1 MKTTVLSCIF
11 VCLTLTICFSGDYK
25 VVIKS
30 TGKIIEG
37 DYNHETDNTI
47 YLDVNGIQVQFKKS
61 LLDFDKMKELNKTLP
76 KEKEKPISKE
86 FDRKE
91 REINLYGTKPPEKKE
106 PPPDLGAIA
115 AEYAKKRQ
123 PPLKAS
129 VVEHPTEQ
137 KPLNL
142 RSTTG
147 AYGTF
152 LWKLENEQGPL
163 YLLGSIHA
171 ANKSFYPLP
180 DVMEKAY
187 KESRTVAVEVDILK
201 NDVNDPEEIFASYLD
216 TVYYP
221 AGETLQKHISKETYR
236 LLTKEFERFSYD
248 NFQLER
254 VRPWAIAQFIEGS
267 QTVSVDMDSNLG
279 IDVYYLNR
287 ARSQQKK
294 IVELE
299 SMELQMKLFDGF
311 TDKEQEMYLL
321 AALKDLSQERE
332 KMNLMMSAWQEG
344 DVQTMENIINE
355 AYPANS
361 ELASYRKK
369 ILTERNKGML
379 AKIQNLIDEQGT
391 DLVIVGAAHMLGPDG
406 IVALL
411 RNKGYKIVRQ

>member
-1 MKTTVLSCIF
+1 MKTSILTCVFI
-11 VCLTLTICFSGDYK
+11 CLAVTLCFSGDYK

-30 TGKIIEG
+30 SGKIIEG
-37 DYNHETDNTI
+37 DYIHETDDTI
-47 YLDVNGIQVQFKKS
+47 YMDVNGIQLQFKKS
-61 LLDFDKMKELNKTLP
+61 LLDFDKMKELNKTPP
-76 KEKEKPISKE
+76 KEKQKSTSRE
-86 FDRKE
+86 FDRTE
-91 REINLYGTKPPEKKE
+91 REINLYTKPPEKKE
-106 PPPDLGAIA
+106 PSPDLGAIA

-123 PPLKAS
+123 AAPKAS
-129 VVEHPTEQ
+129 VEEHPAEQ
-137 KPLNL
+137 KPLSL
-142 RSTTG
+142 RSNTRSF
-147 AYGTF
+147 GTF
-152 LWKLENEQGPL
+152 LWKLENQKGLL

-180 DVMEKAY
+180 EVMEKAY
-187 KESRTVAVEVDILK
+187 EESRTVAVEVDILK
-201 NDVNDPEEIFASYLD
+201 SVNDPEEIFAGYLE

-267 QTVSVDMDSNLG
+267 QTMSVDMHSNLG
-279 IDVYYLNR
+279 IDVYFLDR
-287 ARSQQKK
+287 ARSQQKR

-299 SMELQMKLFDGF
+299 SMEMQMKLFDGF
-311 TDKEQEMYLL
+311 TDKQQEMYLL
-321 AALKDLSQERE
+321 AALKDLSHERE
-332 KMNLMMSAWQEG
+332 KMNLMMSAWQDG
-344 DVQTMENIINE
+344 DVQTMENLIND
-355 AYPANS
+355 AYPANT

-379 AKIQNLIDEQGT
+379 GKIQNLIDEEGT

-406 IVALL
+406 IVTLL